1 MRASDVLLSILIMVV
16 FFSLAI
22 FGLVGAYQEQ
32 IKENW
37 ADYKCNPMVI
47 PLAGQLGP
55 TINGKPVSVASNF
68 MECIQSIQTDYTK
81 YLMQP
86 IYMLFQMLMTIT
98 ASIAKMISGLLSFFG
113 NFRGMI
119 AGYIGKIYGSFQ
131 TVIIM
136 VQKMILKLMDIIRR
150 IYGIGG
156 ALMYIGTSFKYT
168 VMSLT
173 NNATDIIVNMDPF
186 NVSGQGAFT
195 GLGPLRKDVMDNWDD
210 KRTDNTMCFHPHTK
224 LTLKDGC
231 IKMMKDIKLGDILED
246 DSIVEA
252 TMRIRNTDS
261 DNKQREKL
269 YEIDNGCNGDKIYI
283 TGSHYIYDS
292 TVGIFIKVSNYS
304 GAKIT
309 KKKSKIL
316 SCLITSTHKIPVGEH
331 TFWDWEDDKIPNN

>member
-22 FGLVGAYQEQ
+22 FGLVGAYQEK
-32 IKENW
+32 IKQNW
-37 ADYKCNPMVI
+37 PEYKCDPMVI

-55 TINGKPVSVASNF
+55 TVNGKPVSVAGNF

-81 YLMQP
+81 FLMEP
-86 IYMLFQMLMTIT
+86 IFMLFQMLMAIT
-98 ASIAKMISGLLSFFG
+98 ASIAEMIGGLLSFFG
-113 NFRGMI
+113 NFRKMI
-119 AGYIGKIYGSFQ
+119 GGYIGTIFGSFQ
-131 TVIIM
+131 TIIIM
-136 VQKMILKLMDIIRR
+136 VQKMILKLLDIIRR

-173 NNATDIIVNMDPF
+173 NSAADVVVNMDPF

-195 GLGPLRKDVMDNWDD
+195 GLGPLKKDVTDRWKD
-210 KRTDNTMCFHPHTK
+210 KREDSSMCFHPHTK
-224 LTLKDGC
+224 VALKNGE
-231 IKMMKDIKLGDILED
+231 IKKMKDIKLGDILED

-252 TMRIRNTDS
+252 TMKIKNTDQA
-261 DNKQREKL
+261 DKQREKL
-269 YEIDNGCNGDKIYI
+269 YEIENGCNGEKIYI

-292 TVGIFIKVSNYS
+292 TVGKFIKVQDYS
-304 GAKIT
+304 GAKVT
-309 KKKSKIL
+309 NKKSKLL
-316 SCLITSTHKIPVGEH
+316 SCLITNTHKIPVGEQ